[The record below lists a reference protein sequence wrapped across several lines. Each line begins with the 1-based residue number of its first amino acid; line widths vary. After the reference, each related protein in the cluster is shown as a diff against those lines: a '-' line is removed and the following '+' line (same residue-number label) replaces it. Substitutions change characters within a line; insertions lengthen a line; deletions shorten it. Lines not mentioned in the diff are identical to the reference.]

1 MTAHLSTRKV
11 GIVGVGMVGA
21 SYAFALLQSGLASEL
36 VLVDRDPL
44 RAEGEAM
51 DLGHGLPFVQATT
64 VRAGGFEDLAGA
76 ALVVVSAGASQKP
89 GQTRLDLLRANREMC
104 DDVIP
109 RIVKSE
115 PGAVILLASN
125 PVDILTHVA
134 AERAGLPWGRVIG
147 SGTILDTARFRY
159 LLGSHFGVDP
169 HSVHAYVIAE
179 HGDSAVPVWSSATIG
194 GIPLDRVRLPTGR
207 QWNDA
212 VRTDIFETTRT
223 AAYAVIKRKRATYY
237 AIGLGLLTL
246 TEAVLRDQR
255 TVLSVSAPSK
265 GEYGVTGM
273 ALSLPRIVGR
283 AGATET
289 LDLPLGPEEQAAFAR
304 SADILRA
311 RMAAVAS

>member
-1 MTAHLSTRKV
+1 MGDRVSTRKV

-21 SYAFALLQSGLASEL
+21 SYAFALLQRGIASEL
-36 VLVDRDPL
+36 VLVDADPE

-64 VRAGGFEDLAGA
+64 VRAGGYEDLASA
-76 ALVVVSAGASQKP
+76 ALVVVTAGASQKP
-89 GQTRLDLLRANREMC
+89 GQTRLDLLRANRAMC
-104 DDVIP
+104 EDVVP
-109 RIVKSE
+109 RIVAAE

-159 LLGSHFGVDP
+159 LLGGHFGVDP

-179 HGDSAVPVWSSATIG
+179 HGDTAVPVWSSATIG
-194 GIPLDRVRLPTGR
+194 GVPLDRVRLPEGR
-207 QWNDA
+207 RWDDS
-212 VRTDIFETTRT
+212 VRTDVFEKTRT
-223 AAYAVIKRKRATYY
+223 AAYEVIKRKRATYY
-237 AIGLGLLTL
+237 AIALGLLTL

-255 TVLSVSAPSK
+255 TVLTVSAPLQD
-265 GEYGVTGM
+265 EYGVRGM

-283 AGATET
+283 AGALET
-289 LDLPLGPEEQAAFAR
+289 LDLPLDEVEHDAFAR
-304 SADILRA
+304 SAEVLRA
-311 RMAAVAS
+311 RLIV